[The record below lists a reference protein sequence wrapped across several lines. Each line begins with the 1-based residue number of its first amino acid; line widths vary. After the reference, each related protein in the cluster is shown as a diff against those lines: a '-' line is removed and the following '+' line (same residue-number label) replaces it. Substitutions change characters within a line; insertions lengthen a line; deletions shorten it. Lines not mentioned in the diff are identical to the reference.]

1 MSAMA
6 EKLSFIDANILGYA
20 YESSN
25 LEKHNT
31 AANLL
36 RPCWLAK
43 TKFALSTQ
51 ILGEF
56 FTILTKK
63 AKKSLDPRI
72 AQIIITDIID
82 LPNWKV
88 VSYNEK
94 TVITALNI
102 AINFGMPYWDSLI
115 AATMTENGISTI
127 YTENI
132 KDFKVPWIK
141 SINPFKYD
149 FKGDNKN

>member
-20 YESSN
+20 YERSN
-25 LEKHNT
+25 LQKHNI
-31 AANLL
+31 AAHLL
-36 RPCWLAK
+36 QPCWQGK
-43 TKFALSTQ
+43 TNLALSTQ

-56 FTILTKK
+56 FILITKK

-94 TVITALNI
+94 TVITALDI

-141 SINPFKYD
+141 VINPFKYD
-149 FKGDNKN
+149 FKEG